1 MSFLRSSKVHLAV
14 FTSFSLGFSVFGCAT
29 APETPSDAGVEAD
42 AGMPAGPKDVE
53 RVMTLLTGRFDSSAQ
68 SQTSAAYYAVQLHAC
83 AVELPDLGER
93 VLYVEQAMMSSLG
106 SPYRQRLY
114 VLTEDESEGTVTST
128 IYSVLQPERFVG
140 TCAGADVPR
149 INALDAELRVGCE
162 VILRADGDGYTGST
176 VEKNCESSLNGASYA
191 TSEVTLSE
199 DTVLSWDRGYDA
211 MDNQVWGAEAGP
223 YIFDRKE

>member
-1 MSFLRSSKVHLAV
+1 
-14 FTSFSLGFSVFGCAT
+14 
-29 APETPSDAGVEAD
+29 
-42 AGMPAGPKDVE
+42 
-53 RVMTLLTGRFDSSAQ
+53 
-68 SQTSAAYYAVQLHAC
+68 
-83 AVELPDLGER
+83 LGER
-93 VLYVEQAMMSSLG
+93 VLYVEQAMMSNLG

-149 INALDAELRVGCE
+149 INKLDAEIRVGCE
-162 VILRADGDGYTGST
+162 VILRADGEGFSGST